1 MDLSELAAGRRCDL
15 TNRPD
20 SGIMLLRAE
29 WAVACVCGRFITV
42 LFQIHEESPGIT
54 EQGNG

>member
-1 MDLSELAAGRRCDL
+1 MMFCKTDL
-15 TNRPD
+15 TKTAL
-20 SGIMLLRAE
+20 SVMITMRAE

-42 LFQIHEESPGIT
+42 LLQMHEESPGIT